1 MFTCKIPLHIMASF
15 YLVST
20 CKIMWKQ
27 SLGIAGL
34 GYVLVMKRGTFLLK
48 SLDE

>member
-34 GYVLVMKRGTFLLK
+34 GYVLVDEKRYIFVEKLG
-48 SLDE
+48 